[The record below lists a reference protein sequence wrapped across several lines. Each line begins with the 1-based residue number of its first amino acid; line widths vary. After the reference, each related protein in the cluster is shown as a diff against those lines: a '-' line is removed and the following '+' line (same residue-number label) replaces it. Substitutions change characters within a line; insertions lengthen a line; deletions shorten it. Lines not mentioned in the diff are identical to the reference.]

1 MTSYQEVHRVVKA
14 KRAEHIS
21 DRWWA
26 NPFLWRQPGKA
37 HSVVEWEALTDLL
50 KACPR
55 TQVMTVRAP
64 VPAVI
69 DLTDIVVYVRQF
81 IAPPTLTAYYNDDP
95 TLYAPRVRKS
105 NRGRCYRDGME
116 VG

>member
-50 KACPR
+50 KACPHAHSR
-55 TQVMTVRAP
+55 TVRTAP
-64 VPAVI
+64 AEI
-69 DLTDIVVYVRQF
+69 DMTDIVVSVLRF
-81 IAPPTLTAYYNDDP
+81 TAPPTLTAYYNDDP
-95 TLYAPRVRKS
+95 TLYAPRARKS
-105 NRGRCYRDGME
+105 ARGRCWRDGVE
-116 VG
+116 VR